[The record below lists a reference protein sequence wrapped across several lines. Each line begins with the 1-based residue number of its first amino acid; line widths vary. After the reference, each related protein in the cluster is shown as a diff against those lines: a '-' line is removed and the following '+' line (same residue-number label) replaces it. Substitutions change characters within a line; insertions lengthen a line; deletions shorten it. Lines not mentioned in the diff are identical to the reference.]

1 MTVVASNICGG
12 ETSSPITFCAS
23 QVLRSQG
30 QITRQLD
37 PSLQIAIL
45 RNTSPAPSSQ
55 QHAAQNAA
63 QKLVQSSHHV
73 HASSLSSLFL
83 PYIQHIGACKTP
95 LKPTGFVIISGDP
108 EGGTSAEVWSPQKQ
122 CWLPPPSRNMFSPT
136 VDALGQRVTACDGA
150 ACFELRKKPDG
161 EITSFWLGQA
171 FLIPPSWFREKEM
184 GTKLGLFWVSPS
196 TLAVSFI
203 VCFKLMKQA
212 TCWQEGQKSDL
223 SNFLA
228 TSDRF

>member
-55 QHAAQNAA
+55 QHAAQ
-63 QKLVQSSHHV
+63 KLVQSSHHV

-108 EGGTSAEVWSPQKQ
+108 EGGTSAEV
-122 CWLPPPSRNMFSPT
+122 
-136 VDALGQRVTACDGA
+136 
-150 ACFELRKKPDG
+150 
-161 EITSFWLGQA
+161 
-171 FLIPPSWFREKEM
+171 
-184 GTKLGLFWVSPS
+184 
-196 TLAVSFI
+196 
-203 VCFKLMKQA
+203 
-212 TCWQEGQKSDL
+212 
-223 SNFLA
+223 
-228 TSDRF
+228 